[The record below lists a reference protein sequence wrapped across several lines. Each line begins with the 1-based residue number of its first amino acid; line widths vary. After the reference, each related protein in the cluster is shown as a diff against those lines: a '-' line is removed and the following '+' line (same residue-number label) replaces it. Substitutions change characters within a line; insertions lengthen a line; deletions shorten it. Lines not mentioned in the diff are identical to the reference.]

1 MTSTSRLTHG
11 LRSVFGRLG
20 ARVRVATP
28 RERLMLAALAAVGIT
43 LMFSVGLRLTRDN
56 LVRWRELSARRERTE
71 LILTQAPD
79 IDRLLAE
86 KASSL
91 AARRRTPAELLA
103 ELETLAR
110 EASLTASASTPV
122 SKTSGKLT
130 LHRIR
135 LSLRADSLRKI
146 TDFDARLRTTPI
158 GVESLDIEARSD
170 AGELSATYDLVSCQ
184 LPE

>member
-1 MTSTSRLTHG
+1 M
-11 LRSVFGRLG
+11 
-20 ARVRVATP
+20 
-28 RERLMLAALAAVGIT
+28 
-43 LMFSVGLRLTRDN
+43 
-56 LVRWRELSARRERTE
+56 
-71 LILTQAPD
+71 
-79 IDRLLAE
+79 
-86 KASSL
+86 
-91 AARRRTPAELLA
+91 
-103 ELETLAR
+103 
-110 EASLTASASTPV
+110 
-122 SKTSGKLT
+122 SKTSGKHT